1 MHVFVFVYKK
11 VVFQRNGKT
20 RLEGT
25 FFNPFVFERDVEK
38 KKKYVSFLISL
49 TKKDIHRIYII
60 QNKNNFCQNM
70 HQLFFTIIT
79 AILIYRIQ
87 EWFYN

>member
-1 MHVFVFVYKK
+1 MHVFVVVYKK

-25 FFNPFVFERDVEK
+25 FFNPSVFERDVEK

-49 TKKDIHRIYII
+49 TKKYS
-60 QNKNNFCQNM
+60 
-70 HQLFFTIIT
+70 
-79 AILIYRIQ
+79 
-87 EWFYN
+87 